1 MWHSRERKFKT
12 NILIIMIVQGPDN
25 SKDKTWVATFVIPE
39 PELVKKKVKWIEAG
53 GKVIFV
59 LAIAT
64 LLSDRGGGNLSHMN
78 NIQLMRSMTLAFV
91 GIIYTLIN
99 TNLMDHIRLHMKSGD
114 LIIDFLCNSSLESF
128 KFLVFSLF

>member
-1 MWHSRERKFKT
+1 M
-12 NILIIMIVQGPDN
+12 
-25 SKDKTWVATFVIPE
+25 
-39 PELVKKKVKWIEAG
+39 
-53 GKVIFV
+53 

-78 NIQLMRSMTLAFV
+78 NIQLMRLMTLAFF

-114 LIIDFLCNSSLESF
+114 LIIDFLCNSSLEYF
-128 KFLVFSLF
+128 